1 MDQSIAQKFN
11 VLRTKMF
18 RWLQLALPATS
29 LQYPL
34 LEVQL
39 EILGL
44 LKLLRKGP
52 RSKKTVKCTTQTPG
66 KAASHYY
73 FDFRGGKGGI

>member
-29 LQYPL
+29 LQDSL
-34 LEVQL
+34 LEVQF

-44 LKLLRKGP
+44 PKLLRKGP
-52 RSKKTVKCTTQTPG
+52 RSRKTVKSTTRTPG

-73 FDFRGGKGGI
+73 FYFCGGKGGI

>member
-18 RWLQLALPATS
+18 RWLQLTLPATS

-52 RSKKTVKCTTQTPG
+52 RSKKTVKCITQTPG

-73 FDFRGGKGGI
+73 FDLRGGKGGI